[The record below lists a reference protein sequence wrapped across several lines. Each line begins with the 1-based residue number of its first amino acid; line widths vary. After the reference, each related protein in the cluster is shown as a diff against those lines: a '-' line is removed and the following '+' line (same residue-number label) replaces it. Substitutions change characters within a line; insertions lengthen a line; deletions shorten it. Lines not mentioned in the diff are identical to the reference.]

1 MLTQAQML
9 GLDDGHLVAVDDR
22 QLEAQTAEAWQALVA
37 DARSAGFTLG
47 LCSGWRSFERQ
58 LAIFNGKALGTRPLN
73 NRMGDPCDVR
83 IMSDADILDAI
94 LTWSALPGT
103 SRHHWGTDLDWYDAG
118 VLSPADLKLE
128 PWEYEA
134 GGPCHE
140 LGRWLQPRL
149 ASYGFFLPYRQA
161 LGGVSPEPWHLSFAP
176 VSVPAL
182 GQFDANALAE
192 QLDGADLALKETVL
206 AQLPGLIE
214 RYCHRISLP

>member
-9 GLDDGHLVAVDDR
+9 GLDDGHLVAVDGQR
-22 QLEAQTAEAWQALVA
+22 LEAQTAAAWHALVV

-47 LCSGWRSFERQ
+47 LCSGWRSFDRQ
-58 LAIFNGKALGTRPLN
+58 LAIFNSKALGRRPLN
-73 NRMGDPCDVR
+73 NRQGQPCDVR
-83 IMSDADILDAI
+83 VMSDADILDAI
-94 LTWSALPGT
+94 LAWSALPGT

-118 VLSPADLKLE
+118 VLSADQLKLE
-128 PWEYEA
+128 PWEYEP

-140 LGRWLQPRL
+140 LSRWLSARL
-149 ASYGFFLPYRQA
+149 AHYGFFLPYREA

-176 VSVPAL
+176 ISVPAL
-182 GQFDANALAE
+182 GHFDANALAE

-214 RYCHRISLP
+214 RYCHRLSPP